1 MLAILDDMKKFARLI
16 KTLDSTNKT
25 TIKVQALADYFK
37 VAGDTDKVW
46 TIAILSHRRPPRPV
60 NTTLLR
66 EWASELANIPLWL
79 FEESYHIVGDLAETI
94 ALVVPST
101 QTSTEKSLTRFL
113 KEMIAL
119 KKKPDEEKKAYLYE
133 NWKVL
138 DYYERFVFCKLITGS
153 FRIGVSQK
161 LMTRALAKATDIDE
175 DILAYKLMGNWN
187 PNKISFQELILE
199 ENESDY
205 LSKPYPFYLAYAI
218 EGDVSDLGDVNDWSA
233 EHKWDGIRSQVIL
246 RNDEIFVWSRGEEL
260 VTDKYPEFG
269 KFVGVI
275 PNGTVIDGEILP
287 FPKEQIGTFN
297 DLQKRIGR
305 KTVSKNLLKK
315 VPVILK
321 AYDLLEWEGKDIRN
335 TPFIDRRRLLETLF
349 RSVRPPGRLESARHR
364 RSRGPASEKVASRIR
379 QSAGSETDGETIKS
393 IASKTAPKQAK
404 GTKNKDQPAEMP
416 VSSAVEIPLHLSETI
431 HFNSWEEAA
440 KERERSRE
448 VRSEGLMLKR
458 KDSPYLVGRKKGD
471 WWKWK
476 VDPLTIDAVLTYAMR
491 GHGRRSNLFT
501 DYTFALWD
509 EKEDGER
516 ELVTFAKAYSGLTD
530 AEFRKVDNWIKRN
543 TLERFGPVRS
553 VTPHHVFEIAFEG
566 IAPSTR
572 HKSGVATRF
581 PRILRWRKDKK
592 IEEANTLSDLKRLI
606 PSLTSESG

>member
-1 MLAILDDMKKFARLI
+1 MKRFAALI

-25 TIKVQALADYFK
+25 TLKVNALADYFEQ
-37 VAGDTDKVW
+37 ANDRDKVW
-46 TIAILSHRRPPRPV
+46 TIAILSHRRPPRPL

-94 ALVVPST
+94 ALVLPST
-101 QTSTEKSLTRFL
+101 QQSTEKSLTQFL
-113 KEMIAL
+113 EEMISL
-119 KKKPDEEKKAYLYE
+119 KKKSDDAKKSYLYE

-138 DYYERFVFCKLITGS
+138 DYYERFVFTKLITGG

-161 LMTRALAKATDIDE
+161 LMTRALSKSTEIDE
-175 DILAYKLMGNWN
+175 DILAYKLMGNWD
-187 PNKISFQELILE
+187 PNKITFQELVLE
-199 ENESDY
+199 ENESDF

-218 EGDVSDLGDVNDWSA
+218 EGAVQDLGDVNDWSA

-246 RNDEIFVWSRGEEL
+246 RNNELFVWSRGEEL
-260 VTDKYPEFG
+260 VTDKYPEFQA
-269 KFVGVI
+269 FVGVV

-287 FPKEQIGTFN
+287 YPNEEIGTFN
-297 DLQKRIGR
+297 DLQTRIGR
-305 KTVSKNLLKK
+305 KIVSKALLKK

-321 AYDLLEWEGKDIRN
+321 AYDLLEWEGEDIRQQ
-335 TPFIDRRRLLETLF
+335 TFMERRKILENLF
-349 RSVRPPGRLESARHR
+349 STISAL
-364 RSRGPASEKVASRIR
+364 SNE
-379 QSAGSETDGETIKS
+379 GENEIGK
-393 IASKTAPKQAK
+393 K
-404 GTKNKDQPAEMP
+404 
-416 VSSAVEIPLHLSETI
+416 IPLFLSKRL
-431 HFNSWEEAA
+431 HFNSWPEVA
-440 KERERSRE
+440 KERERARE
-448 VRSEGLMLKR
+448 MRSEGLMLKR

-501 DYTFALWD
+501 DYTFALWQD
-509 EKEDGER
+509 NEQGEK

-530 AEFRKVDNWIKRN
+530 AEFRKVDAWIKKN

-566 IAPSTR
+566 IALSKR
-572 HKSGVATRF
+572 HKSGIATRF
-581 PRILRWRKDKK
+581 PRIVRWRQDKT
-592 IEEANTLSDLKRLI
+592 IQEANNLEDLKAMI
-606 PSLTSESG
+606 PE

>member
-1 MLAILDDMKKFARLI
+1 MKKFAQLI

-37 VAGDTDKVW
+37 EADDTDKVW

-66 EWASELANIPLWL
+66 QWASELSNIPLWL

-94 ALVVPST
+94 ALVIPSNPA
-101 QTSTEKSLTRFL
+101 STEKSLTQFL
-113 KEMIAL
+113 EEMIAL
-119 KKKPDEEKKAYLYE
+119 KKKPDDKKKAYLYD

-138 DYYERFVFCKLITGS
+138 DYYERFVFTKLITGS

-161 LMTRALAKATDIDE
+161 LMTRALAKATEIDE

-187 PNKISFQELILE
+187 PDTISFQELILE

-218 EGDVSDLGDVNDWSA
+218 EDQPDDLGDVNEWSA

-269 KFVGVI
+269 AFVGVI

-287 FPKEQIGTFN
+287 YPKGQIGTFN

-305 KTVSKNLLKK
+305 KTVSKNLLAK

-321 AYDLLEWEGKDIRN
+321 AYDLLEWEGDDIREMA
-335 TPFIDRRRLLETLF
+335 FIERRKQLKKLY
-349 RSVRPPGRLESARHR
+349 RSVNGSNSDVA
-364 RSRGPASEKVASRIR
+364 KV
-379 QSAGSETDGETIKS
+379 
-393 IASKTAPKQAK
+393 
-404 GTKNKDQPAEMP
+404 
-416 VSSAVEIPLHLSETI
+416 PLHLSETI
-431 HFNSWEEAA
+431 HFTTWEEAA
-440 KERERSRE
+440 QERERSRE

-509 EKEDGER
+509 EKEDGEK

-530 AEFRKVDNWIKRN
+530 AEFRKVDNWIKKN

-566 IAPSTR
+566 IALSSR

-592 IEEANTLSDLKRLI
+592 IEEANALSDLKELI
-606 PSLTSESG
+606 PNKTSG

>member
-1 MLAILDDMKKFARLI
+1 LQALKKKTQHLGKNTLPSGAGELGMSGFAQLI

-25 TIKVQALADYFK
+25 NVKVQALTDYFT
-37 VAGDTDKVW
+37 AANDNDKVW

-94 ALVVPST
+94 ALVIPSNHTST
-101 QTSTEKSLTRFL
+101 QKSLTEFL
-113 KEMIAL
+113 EEMIAL
-119 KKKPDEEKKAYLYE
+119 KKKTDEEKRAYLYA
-133 NWKVL
+133 NWQVL
-138 DYYERFVFCKLITGS
+138 DYYERFVFTKLITGG

-161 LMTRALAKATDIDE
+161 LMTRALSKATEIDE
-175 DILAYKLMGNWN
+175 DILAYKLMGNWD
-187 PNKISFQELILE
+187 PNSISFQELVLE

-218 EGDVSDLGDVNDWSA
+218 EGEAEDLGDVTEWSV

-246 RNDEIFVWSRGEEL
+246 RNDELFVWSRGEEL
-260 VTDKYPEFG
+260 VTDKYPEFETFIG
-269 KFVGVI
+269 II

-287 FPKEQIGTFN
+287 YPDGQIGTFN
-297 DLQKRIGR
+297 DLQTRIGR
-305 KTVSKNLLKK
+305 KTVSKALLKK

-321 AYDLLEWEGKDIRN
+321 AYDLLEWHGEDIRKK
-335 TPFIDRRRLLETLF
+335 PFEDRRKLLESLYHRVVSPALNHQKLENSATSATL
-349 RSVRPPGRLESARHR
+349 
-364 RSRGPASEKVASRIR
+364 SE
-379 QSAGSETDGETIKS
+379 QETEKM
-393 IASKTAPKQAK
+393 APIS
-404 GTKNKDQPAEMP
+404 DL
-416 VSSAVEIPLHLSETI
+416 PLHLSETMQ
-431 HFNSWEEAA
+431 FDSWQKVAEE
-440 KERERSRE
+440 RDRSRE

-458 KDSPYLVGRKKGD
+458 KDSAYLVGRKKGD

-501 DYTFALWD
+501 DYTFGLWNEND
-509 EKEDGER
+509 DGEK

-530 AEFRKVDNWIKRN
+530 AEFRKVDNWIKKN

-553 VTPHHVFEIAFEG
+553 VTPYHVFEIAFEG
-566 IAPSTR
+566 IALSKR

-581 PRILRWRKDKK
+581 PRILRWRQDKK
-592 IEEANTLSDLKRLI
+592 IEEANSISDLKSMI
-606 PSLTSESG
+606 T